1 MCMGGGPKGPS
12 SAALAQEA
20 ENARLAEERLN
31 EKRAAMQN
39 PFDRIPEEDKKNLVR
54 FQGKRGLKI
63 ALNSQSQSGGTGLSI
78 KG

>member
-1 MCMGGGPKGPS
+1 MCMGASAGPS
-12 SAALAQEA
+12 KAVVAQEA

-31 EKRAAMQN
+31 EKRAALQN
-39 PFDRIPEEDKKNLVR
+39 PFDLIPDEVKKNEVR